1 MDKKQL
7 EIRNLGH
14 LEVRADENSRKI
26 EGCAI
31 VFDTP
36 SVDMGFREVIEST
49 AISQDLIDNSDIYL
63 NFNHDDDKILGRW
76 NKGHGSLNI
85 ELREDGVW
93 FSIDAPKTDLGDEV
107 LEYLRRGDV
116 EKCSFCFWID
126 YDDEDAETWTYNE
139 GVALRTIHKIA
150 GLHDVSIVWEPA
162 YDTTQV
168 SARSLEKLN
177 ELRAKQ
183 EEEKKEDEPKKCES
197 KSEDEPKKC
206 ESKSED
212 EPKKCES
219 KSEDEPKK
227 CESKKED
234 EPNDKP
240 NDEPKDE
247 PKDNDKDNDMD
258 DPDDGKDNPD
268 NEEDNPD
275 EKEVEP
281 KPEDE
286 PDKDKE
292 NTPDKKEQKSKIN
305 THNIMSEKKFN
316 LLSAIRSIA
325 ENKPLD
331 PEVQAVVDAGKS
343 EMRNAGLSVNGQLQ
357 IPSESRAAVTV
368 TAEGEDVVVTDF
380 ANILEPLRTKNVLAE
395 SGAHLLTGLVGD
407 LQIPAMGA
415 ENVNWEGE
423 TDQAQDGA
431 STFTNVKLTP
441 HRLSAYIDISKQFLV
456 QDSLGAEALIRRDLV
471 NAIQSKLE
479 ATIFSTD
486 AADGSKPAGIF
497 NGVSPTKVT
506 DFKGL
511 CTLESDVEDAN
522 FYAPSKYIVSPKA
535 KAAMRA
541 MAKST
546 KSTQLVLEG
555 DNIDGVPVLSTGH
568 IAKNTFAYGDW
579 SQLYVGQWGAIDL
592 TVDPYTKAA
601 AGQVRLV
608 INAFFDFKLVRPKA
622 VVYGT
627 TAGE

>member
-1 MDKKQL
+1 MNKEQL
-7 EIRNLGH
+7 EIRNLGN
-14 LEVRADENSRKI
+14 LQLRQEGDSRLI

-31 VFDTP
+31 VFN
-36 SVDMGFREVIEST
+36 SVSEDLGFREIIEST

-76 NKGHGSLNI
+76 NKGHGSLNV
-85 ELREDGVW
+85 ELRKNGVY
-93 FSIDAPKTDLGDEV
+93 FSIEAPKNDLGDTV
-107 LEYLRRGDV
+107 LEYLKRGDV
-116 EKCSFCFWID
+116 DKCSFCFWID
-126 YDDEDAETWTYNE
+126 HDDEEAETWTYE
-139 GVALRTIHKIA
+139 DGVAIRTIHKIA
-150 GLHDVSIVWEPA
+150 GLHDLSIVWTPA
-162 YDTTQV
+162 YSETTV

-183 EEEKKEDEPKKCES
+183 EEDKEKKEDEPKKCES

-212 EPKKCES
+212 EPK
-219 KSEDEPKK
+219 DEPT
-227 CESKKED
+227 D
-234 EPNDKP
+234 EPND
-240 NDEPKDE
+240 
-247 PKDNDKDNDMD
+247 DKDNDMD
-258 DPDDGKDNPD
+258 DPDDDKDNPD
-268 NEEDNPD
+268 NEENTPD
-275 EKEVEP
+275 DKEV
-281 KPEDE
+281 D

-292 NTPDKKEQKSKIN
+292 DKETKSKKENK
-305 THNIMSEKKFN
+305 HNIMEKKFN
-316 LLSAIRSIA
+316 LLSAIRSVA
-325 ENKPLD
+325 EGKPMD
-331 PEVQAVVDAGKS
+331 DATQAVIDAGKS
-343 EMRNAGLSVNGQLQ
+343 EMRSAGVSMTGQIQ
-357 IPSESRAAVTV
+357 IPVENRAAVTV
-368 TAEGEDVVVTDF
+368 TTEGEDVVVTDF
-380 ANILEPLRTKNVLAE
+380 ANILDPLRTKNVLAD
-395 SGAHLLTGLVGD
+395 SGANILTGLVGD

-423 TDQAQDGA
+423 TDDAQDGA
-431 STFTNVKLTP
+431 GTFTNVKLTP
-441 HRLSAYIDISKQFLV
+441 HRLSAYIDVSKQFLV

-471 NAIQSKLE
+471 NAIQAKLE
-479 ATIFSTD
+479 DTIFGTE
-486 AADGSKPAGIF
+486 AAEGGRPAGIF

-522 FYAPSKYIVSPKA
+522 FYGPAKYIVSPKA

-546 KSTQLVLEG
+546 KSTQLVMEG
-555 DNIDGVPVLSTGH
+555 DNIDGTPVLSTGH
-568 IAKNTFAYGDW
+568 IAKDTFAYGDW

>member
-1 MDKKQL
+1 MNKEQL
-7 EIRNLGH
+7 EIRNLGN
-14 LEVRADENSRKI
+14 LQLRQEGDSRLI

-31 VFDTP
+31 VFN
-36 SVDMGFREVIEST
+36 SVSEDLGFREIIEST
-49 AISQDLIDNSDIYL
+49 AISQELIDNSDIYL

-76 NKGHGSLNI
+76 NKGHGSLNV
-85 ELREDGVW
+85 ELRKDGVY
-93 FSIDAPKTDLGDEV
+93 FSIEAPKNDLGDTV
-107 LEYLRRGDV
+107 LEYLKRGDV
-116 EKCSFCFWID
+116 DKCSFCFWID
-126 YDDEDAETWTYNE
+126 CDDEEAETWTYE
-139 GVALRTIHKIA
+139 DGVALRTIHKIA
-150 GLHDVSIVWEPA
+150 GLHDLSIVWTPA
-162 YDTTQV
+162 YSETTV

-183 EEEKKEDEPKKCES
+183 EEDKEKKEDEPKN
-197 KSEDEPKKC
+197 EDEPQ
-206 ESKSED
+206 
-212 EPKKCES
+212 
-219 KSEDEPKK
+219 K

-234 EPNDKP
+234 EPNDEHQKCESKKE
-240 NDEPKDE
+240 DEPQNE
-247 PKDNDKDNDMD
+247 PESKSEDTPEPDKEN
-258 DPDDGKDNPD
+258 DPDGD
-268 NEEDNPD
+268 
-275 EKEVEP
+275 KEVEP

-292 NTPDKKEQKSKIN
+292 DNPKDKETKSKKENK
-305 THNIMSEKKFN
+305 HNIMEKNFSI
-316 LLSAIRSIA
+316 LRAIRSIA

-357 IPSESRAAVTV
+357 IPAETRAAVTV

-423 TDQAQDGA
+423 TDPATDGA

-471 NAIQSKLE
+471 AAIQSKLE
-479 ATIFSTD
+479 STIFSTD

-497 NGVSPTKVT
+497 NGVTPTKVT

-522 FYAPSKYIVSPKA
+522 FYGPAKYIVSPKA

-546 KSTQLVLEG
+546 KSTQLVMEG
-555 DNIDGVPVLSTGH
+555 DNIDGTPVLSTGH
-568 IAKNTFAYGDW
+568 MAKDTFAYGDW

-601 AGQVRLV
+601 DGQVRLV
-608 INAFFDFKLVRPKA
+608 VNCFFDFKLVRPKA

-627 TAGE
+627 TAAE

>member
-1 MDKKQL
+1 MDKKQQL
-7 EIRNLGH
+7 EIRNLGN
-14 LEVRADENSRKI
+14 LQLRQEGDSRLI

-31 VFDTP
+31 VFN
-36 SVDMGFREVIEST
+36 SVSEDLGFREIIEST

-76 NKGHGSLNI
+76 NKGHGSLNV
-85 ELREDGVW
+85 ELRKDGVY
-93 FSIDAPKTDLGDEV
+93 FSIEAPKNDLGDTV
-107 LEYLRRGDV
+107 LEYLKRGDV
-116 EKCSFCFWID
+116 DKCSFCFWID
-126 YDDEDAETWTYNE
+126 PDDEEAETWTYE
-139 GVALRTIHKIA
+139 DGVAIRTIHKIA
-150 GLHDVSIVWEPA
+150 GLHDLSIVWTPA
-162 YDTTQV
+162 YSETTV

-183 EEEKKEDEPKKCES
+183 EEDKEKKEDEPKKCES
-197 KSEDEPKKC
+197 KSEDEPT
-206 ESKSED
+206 D
-212 EPKKCES
+212 
-219 KSEDEPKK
+219 D
-227 CESKKED
+227 
-234 EPNDKP
+234 
-240 NDEPKDE
+240 PKDE
-247 PKDNDKDNDMD
+247 PKDDDKDNDMD
-258 DPDDGKDNPD
+258 NPDDDKDDTDNPE
-268 NEEDNPD
+268 NTPD
-275 EKEVEP
+275 DKEV
-281 KPEDE
+281 D

-292 NTPDKKEQKSKIN
+292 DKEDNPDKKEQKSKIN
-305 THNIMSEKKFN
+305 KHNIMSEKKFN

-357 IPSESRAAVTV
+357 IPAETRAAVTV
-368 TAEGEDVVVTDF
+368 TTEGEDVVVTDF
-380 ANILEPLRTKNVLAE
+380 ANILEPLRTKNVLVE
-395 SGAHLLTGLVGD
+395 SGAHILTGLVGD

-423 TDQAQDGA
+423 TDPAQDGA

-471 NAIQSKLE
+471 AAIQSKLE
-479 ATIFSTD
+479 STIFSTD

-497 NGVSPTKVT
+497 NGVTPTKVT

-546 KSTQLVLEG
+546 KSTQLVMEG
-555 DNIDGVPVLSTGH
+555 DNIDGTPVLSTGH
-568 IAKNTFAYGDW
+568 IAKDTFAYGDW

-601 AGQVRLV
+601 DGQVRLV
-608 INAFFDFKLVRPKA
+608 VNAFFDFKLVRPKA

-627 TAGE
+627 TAAA

>member
-1 MDKKQL
+1 MDKKQQL
-7 EIRNLGH
+7 EIRNLGN
-14 LEVRADENSRKI
+14 LQLRQEGDSRLI

-31 VFDTP
+31 VFN
-36 SVDMGFREVIEST
+36 SVSEDLGFREIIEST

-76 NKGHGSLNI
+76 NKGHGSLNV
-85 ELREDGVW
+85 ELRKNGVY
-93 FSIDAPKTDLGDEV
+93 FSIEAPKNDLGDTV
-107 LEYLRRGDV
+107 LEYLKRGDV
-116 EKCSFCFWID
+116 DKCSFCFWID
-126 YDDEDAETWTYNE
+126 HDDEEAETWTYE
-139 GVALRTIHKIA
+139 DGVAIRTIHKIA
-150 GLHDVSIVWEPA
+150 GLHDLSIVWTPA
-162 YDTTQV
+162 YSETTV

-183 EEEKKEDEPKKCES
+183 EEDKEKKEDESKKCES

-212 EPKKCES
+212 EPT
-219 KSEDEPKK
+219 D
-227 CESKKED
+227 D
-234 EPNDKP
+234 
-240 NDEPKDE
+240 PKDE
-247 PKDNDKDNDMD
+247 PKDDDKDNDMD
-258 DPDDGKDNPD
+258 NPDDDKDDTDNPE
-268 NEEDNPD
+268 NTPD
-275 EKEVEP
+275 DKEV
-281 KPEDE
+281 D

-292 NTPDKKEQKSKIN
+292 DKEDNPDKKEQKSKIN
-305 THNIMSEKKFN
+305 KHNIMSEKKFN

-357 IPSESRAAVTV
+357 IPAETRAAVTV
-368 TAEGEDVVVTDF
+368 TTEGEDVVVTDF
-380 ANILEPLRTKNVLAE
+380 ANILEPLRTKNVLVD
-395 SGAHLLTGLVGD
+395 SGAHILTGLVGD

-423 TDQAQDGA
+423 TDPAQDGA

-471 NAIQSKLE
+471 AAIQSKLE
-479 ATIFSTD
+479 STIFSTD
-486 AADGSKPAGIF
+486 ATDGSKPAGIF
-497 NGVSPTKVT
+497 NGVTPTKVT

-546 KSTQLVLEG
+546 KSTQLVMEG
-555 DNIDGVPVLSTGH
+555 DNIDGTPVLSTGH
-568 IAKNTFAYGDW
+568 IAKDTFAYGDW

-601 AGQVRLV
+601 DGQVRLV
-608 INAFFDFKLVRPKA
+608 VNCFFDFKLVRPKA

-627 TAGE
+627 TAAV

>member
-1 MDKKQL
+1 MNKQL
-7 EIRNLGH
+7 EIRSLGNLELRQEG
-14 LEVRADENSRKI
+14 DSRRI
-26 EGCAI
+26 EGQAI
-31 VFDTP
+31 VFDSP
-36 SVDMGFREVIEST
+36 SVDMGFTEIIKRG
-49 AISQDLIDNSDIYL
+49 AITQELIDSSDIFL
-63 NFNHDDDKILGRW
+63 NFNHDDSRILGRS
-76 NKGHGSLNI
+76 NCGKGSLNV
-85 ELREDGVW
+85 ELREDCVY
-93 FSIDAPKTDLGDEV
+93 FSIEAPETSLGDEV
-107 LEYLRRGDV
+107 LAYLKRGDV
-116 EKCSFCFWID
+116 NKCSFCFWMSGN
-126 YDDEDAETWTYNE
+126 DEDETWSKSEDGTIT
-139 GVALRTIHKIA
+139 RTINHIA
-150 GLHDVSIVWEPA
+150 GLHDLSIVWNPA
-162 YDTTQV
+162 YEQTTV

-177 ELRAKQ
+177 ELR
-183 EEEKKEDEPKKCES
+183 EKKEDEPKKEDETKKDEPQNEPES
-197 KSEDEPKKC
+197 KSEDEPK
-206 ESKSED
+206 
-212 EPKKCES
+212 
-219 KSEDEPKK
+219 
-227 CESKKED
+227 
-234 EPNDKP
+234 
-240 NDEPKDE
+240 
-247 PKDNDKDNDMD
+247 DNDMD
-258 DPDDGKDNPD
+258 NPDDDKDNPD
-268 NEEDNPD
+268 NEENTPD
-275 EKEVEP
+275 DKEV
-281 KPEDE
+281 D
-286 PDKDKE
+286 PDKEDNKE
-292 NTPDKKEQKSKIN
+292 DNPDKKEQKSKIN

-357 IPSESRAAVTV
+357 IPAETRAAVTV
-368 TAEGEDVVVTDF
+368 TTEGEDVVVTDF

-423 TDQAQDGA
+423 TDPAQDGA

-471 NAIQSKLE
+471 AAIQSKLE
-479 ATIFSTD
+479 STIFSTD

-522 FYAPSKYIVSPKA
+522 FYAPAKYIVSPKA

-568 IAKNTFAYGDW
+568 IAKDTFAYGDW

-601 AGQVRLV
+601 DGQVRLV
-608 INAFFDFKLVRPKA
+608 VNCFFDFKLVRPKA

>member
-36 SVDMGFREVIEST
+36 SVDMGFTEVIERS
-49 AISQDLIDNSDIYL
+49 AITQELIDNSDIYL
-63 NFNHDDDKILGRW
+63 NFNHDDNKILGRW

-126 YDDEDAETWTYNE
+126 FDDEDAETWTYNE

-150 GLHDVSIVWEPA
+150 GLHDLSIVWEPA
-162 YDTTQV
+162 YDATQV

-177 ELRAKQ
+177 ELREKQ
-183 EEEKKEDEPKKCES
+183 EEYKEKKEDEPKKCESKKEDEPKKCES
-197 KSEDEPKKC
+197 KSEDEPKD
-206 ESKSED
+206 EPTD
-212 EPKKCES
+212 EPK
-219 KSEDEPKK
+219 DEPT
-227 CESKKED
+227 
-234 EPNDKP
+234 
-240 NDEPKDE
+240 DEPKDE
-247 PKDNDKDNDMD
+247 PKDDDKDNDMD
-258 DPDDGKDNPD
+258 NQDDDKDDKD
-268 NEEDNPD
+268 NEENTPD
-275 EKEVEP
+275 DKEV
-281 KPEDE
+281 D
-286 PDKDKE
+286 PDKDKDE
-292 NTPDKKEQKSKIN
+292 DPKDKETKSKKENK
-305 THNIMSEKKFN
+305 HNIMEKKFN
-316 LLSAIRSIA
+316 LLSAIRSVA
-325 ENKPLD
+325 EGKPMD
-331 PEVQAVVDAGKS
+331 DATQAVIDAGKS
-343 EMRNAGLSVNGQLQ
+343 EMRSAGVSMTGQIQ
-357 IPSESRAAVTV
+357 IPVENRAAVTV

-380 ANILEPLRTKNVLAE
+380 ANILDPLRTKNVLAD
-395 SGAHLLTGLVGD
+395 SGANILTGLVGD

-423 TDQAQDGA
+423 TDEAQDGA
-431 STFTNVKLTP
+431 GTFTNVKLTP
-441 HRLSAYIDISKQFLV
+441 HRLSAYIDVSKQFLV

-471 NAIQSKLE
+471 NAIQAKLE
-479 ATIFSTD
+479 DTIFGTED
-486 AADGSKPAGIF
+486 AEGGRPAGIF
-497 NGVSPTKVT
+497 NGVTPTKVT

-511 CTLESDVEDAN
+511 VTLESDVEDAN
-522 FYAPSKYIVSPKA
+522 FYGPAKYIVSPKA

-546 KSTQLVLEG
+546 KSTQLVMEG
-555 DNIDGVPVLSTGH
+555 DNIDGTPVLSTGH

-622 VVYGT
+622 VVLGT
-627 TAGE
+627 TAAE

>member
-1 MDKKQL
+1 MNKEQL
-7 EIRNLGH
+7 EKRSFELR
-14 LEVRADENSRKI
+14 VQNSDSRLITGK
-26 EGCAI
+26 AI
-31 VFDTP
+31 CFD
-36 SVDMGFREVIEST
+36 SMSEDLGFREIISKG
-49 AISQDLIDNSDIYL
+49 AITQELIDSSDIYFT
-63 NFNHDDDKILGRW
+63 FNHSMDKVLARW
-76 NKGHGSLNI
+76 NKGEGSLKI
-85 ELREDGVW
+85 ELKDDGVY
-93 FSIDAPKTDLGDEV
+93 FSTEAPNTDLGNEV
-107 LEYLRRGDV
+107 LEYIRRGDAN
-116 EKCSFCFWID
+116 KCSFAF
-126 YDDEDAETWTYNE
+126 YMSGNDEDETWTKTE
-139 GVALRTIHKIA
+139 DGEVLRTINHIA
-150 GLHDVSIVWEPA
+150 GLCDVSVVFNPA
-162 YDTTQV
+162 YDETTV

-183 EEEKKEDEPKKCES
+183 EEDKKCESKSEDEPKKDEPQNEPES

-212 EPKKCES
+212 EP
-219 KSEDEPKK
+219 
-227 CESKKED
+227 
-234 EPNDKP
+234 ND
-240 NDEPKDE
+240 
-247 PKDNDKDNDMD
+247 DKDNDMEN
-258 DPDDGKDNPD
+258 DPDDDKDDTDNPE
-268 NEEDNPD
+268 NTPD
-275 EKEVEP
+275 DKEVEP

-423 TDQAQDGA
+423 TDSCQDGA

-471 NAIQSKLE
+471 AAIQSKLE
-479 ATIFSTD
+479 STIFSTD

-497 NGVSPTKVT
+497 NGVTPTKVT

-546 KSTQLVLEG
+546 KSTQLVMEG
-555 DNIDGVPVLSTGH
+555 DNIDGTPVLSTGH
-568 IAKNTFAYGDW
+568 MAKDTFAYGDW

-601 AGQVRLV
+601 DGQVRLV

>member
-1 MDKKQL
+1 MDKKQQL
-7 EIRNLGH
+7 EIRNLGN
-14 LEVRADENSRKI
+14 LQLRQEGDSRLI

-31 VFDTP
+31 VFN
-36 SVDMGFREVIEST
+36 SVSEDLGFREIIEST

-76 NKGHGSLNI
+76 NKGHGSLNV
-85 ELREDGVW
+85 ELRKNGVY
-93 FSIDAPKTDLGDEV
+93 FSIEAPKNDLGDTV
-107 LEYLRRGDV
+107 LEYLKRGDV
-116 EKCSFCFWID
+116 DKCSFCFWID
-126 YDDEDAETWTYNE
+126 HDDEEAETWTYE
-139 GVALRTIHKIA
+139 DGVAIRTIHKIA
-150 GLHDVSIVWEPA
+150 GLHDLSIVWTPA
-162 YDTTQV
+162 YSETTV

-183 EEEKKEDEPKKCES
+183 EEDKEKKEDEPKKCES

-212 EPKKCES
+212 EPT
-219 KSEDEPKK
+219 D
-227 CESKKED
+227 D
-234 EPNDKP
+234 
-240 NDEPKDE
+240 PKDE
-247 PKDNDKDNDMD
+247 PKDDDKDNDMD
-258 DPDDGKDNPD
+258 NPDDDKDDTDNPE
-268 NEEDNPD
+268 NTPD
-275 EKEVEP
+275 DKEV
-281 KPEDE
+281 D

-292 NTPDKKEQKSKIN
+292 DKEDNPDKKEQKSKIN
-305 THNIMSEKKFN
+305 KHNIMSEKKFN

-357 IPSESRAAVTV
+357 IPAETRAAVTV
-368 TAEGEDVVVTDF
+368 TTEGEDVVVTDF
-380 ANILEPLRTKNVLAE
+380 ANILEPLRTKNVLVD
-395 SGAHLLTGLVGD
+395 SGAHILTGLVGD

-423 TDQAQDGA
+423 TDPAQDGA

-471 NAIQSKLE
+471 AAIQSKLE
-479 ATIFSTD
+479 STIFSTD
-486 AADGSKPAGIF
+486 ATDGSKPAGIF
-497 NGVSPTKVT
+497 NGVTPTKVT

-522 FYAPSKYIVSPKA
+522 FYDPAKYIVSPKA

-546 KSTQLVLEG
+546 KSTQLVMEG
-555 DNIDGVPVLSTGH
+555 DNIDGTPVLSTGH
-568 IAKNTFAYGDW
+568 IAKDTFAYGDW

-601 AGQVRLV
+601 DGQVRLV
-608 INAFFDFKLVRPKA
+608 VNCFFDFKLVRPKA

-627 TAGE
+627 TAAV

>member
-36 SVDMGFREVIEST
+36 SIDIGFREVIEST
-49 AISQDLIDNSDIYL
+49 AITQDLIDNSDIYL
-63 NFNHDDDKILGRW
+63 NFNHDDNKILGRW

-85 ELREDGVW
+85 ELRKDGVW

-126 YDDEDAETWTYNE
+126 YDDEDAETWAYNE

-150 GLHDVSIVWEPA
+150 GLHDLSIVWDPA
-162 YDTTQV
+162 YSETTV

-183 EEEKKEDEPKKCES
+183 EEDKEKKEDEHKKEDEPKKDEPQNEPES
-197 KSEDEPKKC
+197 KSEDEPN
-206 ESKSED
+206 
-212 EPKKCES
+212 
-219 KSEDEPKK
+219 DEPKK

-234 EPNDKP
+234 DPQNEPESKSEDT
-240 NDEPKDE
+240 
-247 PKDNDKDNDMD
+247 
-258 DPDDGKDNPD
+258 PDD
-268 NEEDNPD
+268 
-275 EKEVEP
+275 KEV
-281 KPEDE
+281 D
-286 PDKDKE
+286 PDKDKDE
-292 NTPDKKEQKSKIN
+292 DPKDKETKSKKENK
-305 THNIMSEKKFN
+305 HNIMEKKFN

-343 EMRNAGLSVNGQLQ
+343 EMRSAGLSVNGQLQ
-357 IPSESRAAVTV
+357 IPAETRAAVTV
-368 TAEGEDVVVTDF
+368 TTEGEDVVVTDF
-380 ANILEPLRTKNVLAE
+380 ANILEPLRTKNVLVD
-395 SGAHLLTGLVGD
+395 SGAHILTGLVGD

-423 TDQAQDGA
+423 TDACQDGA

-555 DNIDGVPVLSTGH
+555 DNIDGTPVLSTGH
-568 IAKNTFAYGDW
+568 MAKDTFAYGDW

-601 AGQVRLV
+601 DGQVRLV
-608 INAFFDFKLVRPKA
+608 VNCFFDFKLVRPKA

-627 TAGE
+627 TAAE

>member
-1 MDKKQL
+1 MNKQL
-7 EIRNLGH
+7 EIRNLGN
-14 LEVRADENSRKI
+14 LQLRQEGDSRLI

-31 VFDTP
+31 VFN
-36 SVDMGFREVIEST
+36 SVSEDLGFREIIEST

-63 NFNHDDDKILGRW
+63 NFNHDDDKILGRS
-76 NKGHGSLNI
+76 NCGKGSLNV
-85 ELREDGVW
+85 ELREDGVY
-93 FSIDAPKTDLGDEV
+93 FSIEAPKNDLGDTV

-126 YDDEDAETWTYNE
+126 PDDEEAETWTYE
-139 GVALRTIHKIA
+139 DGVALRTIHKIA
-150 GLHDVSIVWEPA
+150 GLHDLSIVWTPA
-162 YDTTQV
+162 YSETTV

-183 EEEKKEDEPKKCES
+183 EEDKEKKEDEPKKCES
-197 KSEDEPKKC
+197 NSEDERKKC

-212 EPKKCES
+212 EPK
-219 KSEDEPKK
+219 DEPT
-227 CESKKED
+227 
-234 EPNDKP
+234 
-240 NDEPKDE
+240 DEPKDE
-247 PKDNDKDNDMD
+247 PKDDDPDNDMD
-258 DPDDGKDNPD
+258 DTDDDKDNQD
-268 NEEDNPD
+268 NEEDTPD
-275 EKEVEP
+275 DKEVEP

-286 PDKDKE
+286 PYKDKE

-380 ANILEPLRTKNVLAE
+380 ANILEPLRTKNVLVE
-395 SGAHLLTGLVGD
+395 SGAHILTGLVGD

-423 TDQAQDGA
+423 TDPATDGA

-471 NAIQSKLE
+471 AAIQSKLE
-479 ATIFSTD
+479 STIFSTD

-497 NGVSPTKVT
+497 NGKVPTKVT

-522 FYAPSKYIVSPKA
+522 FYGPAKYIVSPKA

-568 IAKNTFAYGDW
+568 IAKDAFAYGDW

-601 AGQVRLV
+601 DGQVRLV
-608 INAFFDFKLVRPKA
+608 VNCFFDFKLVRPKA

>member
-1 MDKKQL
+1 MDKKQQL
-7 EIRNLGH
+7 EIRNLGN
-14 LEVRADENSRKI
+14 LQLRQEGDSRLI

-31 VFDTP
+31 VFN
-36 SVDMGFREVIEST
+36 SVSEDLGFREIIEST

-76 NKGHGSLNI
+76 NKGHGSLNV
-85 ELREDGVW
+85 ELRKDGVY
-93 FSIDAPKTDLGDEV
+93 FSIEAPKNDLGDTV
-107 LEYLRRGDV
+107 LEYLKRGDV
-116 EKCSFCFWID
+116 DKCSFCFWID
-126 YDDEDAETWTYNE
+126 HDDEEAETWTYE
-139 GVALRTIHKIA
+139 DGVAIRTIHKIA
-150 GLHDVSIVWEPA
+150 GLHDLSIVWTPA
-162 YDTTQV
+162 YSETTV

-183 EEEKKEDEPKKCES
+183 EEDKEKKEDEPKKCES
-197 KSEDEPKKC
+197 KSEDEPT
-206 ESKSED
+206 D
-212 EPKKCES
+212 
-219 KSEDEPKK
+219 D
-227 CESKKED
+227 
-234 EPNDKP
+234 
-240 NDEPKDE
+240 PKDE
-247 PKDNDKDNDMD
+247 PKDDDKDNDMD
-258 DPDDGKDNPD
+258 NPDDDKDDTDNPE
-268 NEEDNPD
+268 NTPD
-275 EKEVEP
+275 DKEV
-281 KPEDE
+281 D

-292 NTPDKKEQKSKIN
+292 DKEDNPDKKEQKSKIN
-305 THNIMSEKKFN
+305 KHNIMSEKKFN

-357 IPSESRAAVTV
+357 IPAETRAAVTV

-380 ANILEPLRTKNVLAE
+380 ANILEPLRTKNVLVD
-395 SGAHLLTGLVGD
+395 SGAHILTGLVGD

-423 TDQAQDGA
+423 TDPAQDGA

-471 NAIQSKLE
+471 AAIQSKLE
-479 ATIFSTD
+479 STIFSTD
-486 AADGSKPAGIF
+486 ATDGSKPAGIF
-497 NGVSPTKVT
+497 NGVTPTKVT

-522 FYAPSKYIVSPKA
+522 FYGPAKYIVSPKA

-546 KSTQLVLEG
+546 KSTQLVMEG
-555 DNIDGVPVLSTGH
+555 DNIDGTPVLSTGH
-568 IAKNTFAYGDW
+568 IAKDTFAYGDW

-601 AGQVRLV
+601 DGQVRLV
-608 INAFFDFKLVRPKA
+608 VNCFFDFKLVRPKA

-627 TAGE
+627 TAAQ

>member
-1 MDKKQL
+1 MDKKQQL
-7 EIRNLGH
+7 EIRNLGN
-14 LEVRADENSRKI
+14 LQLRQEGDSRLI

-31 VFDTP
+31 VFN
-36 SVDMGFREVIEST
+36 SVSEDLGFREIIEST

-76 NKGHGSLNI
+76 NKGHGSLNV
-85 ELREDGVW
+85 ELRKDGVY
-93 FSIDAPKTDLGDEV
+93 FSIEAPKNDLGDTV
-107 LEYLRRGDV
+107 LEYLKRGDV
-116 EKCSFCFWID
+116 DKCSFCFWID
-126 YDDEDAETWTYNE
+126 HDDEEAETWTYE
-139 GVALRTIHKIA
+139 DGVAIRTIHKIA
-150 GLHDVSIVWEPA
+150 GLHDLSIVWTPA
-162 YDTTQV
+162 YSETTV

-183 EEEKKEDEPKKCES
+183 EEDKEKKEDEPKKCES
-197 KSEDEPKKC
+197 KSEDEPT
-206 ESKSED
+206 D
-212 EPKKCES
+212 
-219 KSEDEPKK
+219 D
-227 CESKKED
+227 
-234 EPNDKP
+234 
-240 NDEPKDE
+240 PKDE
-247 PKDNDKDNDMD
+247 PKDDDKDNDMD
-258 DPDDGKDNPD
+258 NPDDDKDDTDNPE
-268 NEEDNPD
+268 NTPD
-275 EKEVEP
+275 DKEV
-281 KPEDE
+281 D

-292 NTPDKKEQKSKIN
+292 DKEDNPDKKEQKSKIN

-357 IPSESRAAVTV
+357 IPAETRAAVTV
-368 TAEGEDVVVTDF
+368 TTEGEDVVVTDF
-380 ANILEPLRTKNVLAE
+380 ANILEPLRTKNVLVD
-395 SGAHLLTGLVGD
+395 SGAHILTGLVGD

-423 TDQAQDGA
+423 TDPAQDGA

-471 NAIQSKLE
+471 AAIQSKLE
-479 ATIFSTD
+479 STIFSTD
-486 AADGSKPAGIF
+486 ATDGSKPAGIF
-497 NGVSPTKVT
+497 NGVTPTKVT

-522 FYAPSKYIVSPKA
+522 FYGPAKYIVSPKA

-546 KSTQLVLEG
+546 KSTQLVMEG
-555 DNIDGVPVLSTGH
+555 DNIDGTPVLSTGH
-568 IAKNTFAYGDW
+568 IAKDTFAYGDW

-601 AGQVRLV
+601 DGQVRLV
-608 INAFFDFKLVRPKA
+608 VNCFFDFKLVRPKA

-627 TAGE
+627 TAAV

>member
-1 MDKKQL
+1 MDKKQQL
-7 EIRNLGH
+7 EIRNLGN
-14 LEVRADENSRKI
+14 LQLRQEGDSRLI

-31 VFDTP
+31 VFN
-36 SVDMGFREVIEST
+36 SVSEDLGFREIIEST

-76 NKGHGSLNI
+76 NKGHGSLNV
-85 ELREDGVW
+85 ELRKDGVY
-93 FSIDAPKTDLGDEV
+93 FSIEAPKNDLGDTV
-107 LEYLRRGDV
+107 LEYLKRGDV
-116 EKCSFCFWID
+116 DKCSFCFWID
-126 YDDEDAETWTYNE
+126 HDDEEAETWTYE
-139 GVALRTIHKIA
+139 DGVAIRTIHKIA
-150 GLHDVSIVWEPA
+150 GLHDLSIVWTPA
-162 YDTTQV
+162 YSETTV

-183 EEEKKEDEPKKCES
+183 EEDKEKKEDEPKKCES
-197 KSEDEPKKC
+197 KSEDEPT
-206 ESKSED
+206 D
-212 EPKKCES
+212 
-219 KSEDEPKK
+219 D
-227 CESKKED
+227 
-234 EPNDKP
+234 
-240 NDEPKDE
+240 PKDE
-247 PKDNDKDNDMD
+247 PKDDDKDNDMD
-258 DPDDGKDNPD
+258 NPDDDKDDTDNPE
-268 NEEDNPD
+268 NTPD
-275 EKEVEP
+275 DKEV
-281 KPEDE
+281 D

-292 NTPDKKEQKSKIN
+292 DKEDNPDKKEQKSKIN

-357 IPSESRAAVTV
+357 IPAETRAAVTV
-368 TAEGEDVVVTDF
+368 TTEGEDVVVTDF
-380 ANILEPLRTKNVLAE
+380 ANILEPLRTKNVLVD
-395 SGAHLLTGLVGD
+395 SGAHILTGLVGD

-423 TDQAQDGA
+423 TDPAQDGA

-471 NAIQSKLE
+471 AAIQSKLE
-479 ATIFSTD
+479 STIFSTD
-486 AADGSKPAGIF
+486 ATDGSKPAGIF
-497 NGVSPTKVT
+497 NGVTPTKVT

-522 FYAPSKYIVSPKA
+522 FYGPAKYIVSPKA

-546 KSTQLVLEG
+546 KSTQLVMEG
-555 DNIDGVPVLSTGH
+555 DNIDGTTVLSTGH
-568 IAKNTFAYGDW
+568 IAKDTFAYGDW

-601 AGQVRLV
+601 DGQVRLV
-608 INAFFDFKLVRPKA
+608 VNCFFDFKLVRPKA

-627 TAGE
+627 TAAV

>member
-31 VFDTP
+31 VFNQP

-116 EKCSFCFWID
+116 DKCSFCFWMD
-126 YDDEDAETWTYNE
+126 LDDEEAETWTYE
-139 GVALRTIHKIA
+139 DGVALRTIHKIA
-150 GLHDVSIVWEPA
+150 GLHDFSIVWEPA

-183 EEEKKEDEPKKCES
+183 CEDKEKKEDEPKKEDDPKKDEPQNEPES

-212 EPKKCES
+212 EPK
-219 KSEDEPKK
+219 DDDP
-227 CESKKED
+227 
-234 EPNDKP
+234 
-240 NDEPKDE
+240 
-247 PKDNDKDNDMD
+247 DNDMD
-258 DPDDGKDNPD
+258 DTDDDKDNQD
-268 NEEDNPD
+268 NEEDTPD
-275 EKEVEP
+275 DKEVEP

-357 IPSESRAAVTV
+357 IPSETRAAVTV
-368 TAEGEDVVVTDF
+368 TSEGEDVVVTDF
-380 ANILEPLRTKNVLAE
+380 ANILEPLRTKNVLVE
-395 SGAHLLTGLVGD
+395 SGAHILTGLVGD

-423 TDQAQDGA
+423 TDPATDGA

-479 ATIFSTD
+479 ATIFSKD

-497 NGVSPTKVT
+497 NGKVATKVT

-522 FYAPSKYIVSPKA
+522 FYGPAKYIVSPKA

-568 IAKNTFAYGDW
+568 MAKDTFAYGDW

-601 AGQVRLV
+601 DGQVRLV
-608 INAFFDFKLVRPKA
+608 VNCFFDFKLVRPKA

>member
-1 MDKKQL
+1 MDKQL
-7 EIRNLGH
+7 EVRNLGN
-14 LEVRADENSRKI
+14 LQLRQEGDSRLI

-31 VFDTP
+31 VFN
-36 SVDMGFREVIEST
+36 SVSEDLGFREIIEST
-49 AISQDLIDNSDIYL
+49 AISQELIDNSDIYL

-76 NKGHGSLNI
+76 NKGHGSLNV
-85 ELREDGVW
+85 ELREDGVY
-93 FSIDAPKTDLGDEV
+93 FSIEAPKNDLGDTV
-107 LEYLRRGDV
+107 LEYLKRGDV
-116 EKCSFCFWID
+116 DKCSFCFWID
-126 YDDEDAETWTYNE
+126 CDDEEAETWTYE
-139 GVALRTIHKIA
+139 DGVAIRTIHKIA
-150 GLHDVSIVWEPA
+150 GLHDLSIVWTPA
-162 YDTTQV
+162 YSETTV

-183 EEEKKEDEPKKCES
+183 EEDKEKKEDEPKKCES
-197 KSEDEPKKC
+197 NSEDERKKC

-212 EPKKCES
+212 EPK
-219 KSEDEPKK
+219 DEPT
-227 CESKKED
+227 
-234 EPNDKP
+234 
-240 NDEPKDE
+240 DEPKDE
-247 PKDNDKDNDMD
+247 PKDDDPDNDMD
-258 DPDDGKDNPD
+258 DPDDGKDD
-268 NEEDNPD
+268 TDNPENTPD
-275 EKEVEP
+275 DKEVEP

-292 NTPDKKEQKSKIN
+292 DKENNPDKKEQKSKIN

-423 TDQAQDGA
+423 TDPAQDGA

-497 NGVSPTKVT
+497 NGVTPTKVT

-522 FYAPSKYIVSPKA
+522 FYGPAKYIVSPKA

-568 IAKNTFAYGDW
+568 IAKNAFAYGDW

-601 AGQVRLV
+601 DGQVRLV
-608 INAFFDFKLVRPKA
+608 VNCFFDFKLVRPKA

>member
-1 MDKKQL
+1 MHKEQL
-7 EIRNLGH
+7 EVRNLGN
-14 LEVRADENSRKI
+14 LELRQEGDSRRI
-26 EGCAI
+26 EGRAI
-31 VFDTP
+31 VFDSP
-36 SVDMGFREVIEST
+36 SVDMGFTEIIKRG
-49 AISQDLIDNSDIYL
+49 AITQELLDSSDIFL
-63 NFNHDDDKILGRW
+63 NFNHDDSRILGRS
-76 NKGHGSLNI
+76 NCGKGSLNV
-85 ELREDGVW
+85 ELREDCVY
-93 FSIDAPKTDLGDEV
+93 FSIEAPETSLGDEV
-107 LEYLRRGDV
+107 LAYLKRGDV
-116 EKCSFCFWID
+116 NKCSFCFWMSGN
-126 YDDEDAETWTYNE
+126 DEDETWSKSEDGTIT
-139 GVALRTIHKIA
+139 RTINHIA
-150 GLHDVSIVWEPA
+150 GLHDLSIVWNPA
-162 YDTTQV
+162 YEQTTV

-177 ELRAKQ
+177 ELR
-183 EEEKKEDEPKKCES
+183 EKKEDEPNK
-197 KSEDEPKKC
+197 EDEPQ
-206 ESKSED
+206 
-212 EPKKCES
+212 
-219 KSEDEPKK
+219 K

-234 EPNDKP
+234 EPQKCESKKE
-240 NDEPKDE
+240 DEPQNE
-247 PKDNDKDNDMD
+247 PESKSEDTPEPDKEDN
-258 DPDDGKDNPD
+258 PDDDKDNPD
-268 NEEDNPD
+268 NEEDTPD
-275 EKEVEP
+275 DKEV
-281 KPEDE
+281 D
-286 PDKDKE
+286 PDKDKDEE

-380 ANILEPLRTKNVLAE
+380 ANILEPLRTKNVLVE
-395 SGAHLLTGLVGD
+395 SGAHILTGLVGD

-423 TDQAQDGA
+423 TDPAQDGA

-471 NAIQSKLE
+471 AAIQSKLE
-479 ATIFSTD
+479 ATIFSKD

-497 NGVSPTKVT
+497 NGKVATKVT

-522 FYAPSKYIVSPKA
+522 FYGPAKYIVSPKA

-546 KSTQLVLEG
+546 KSTQLVMEG
-555 DNIDGVPVLSTGH
+555 DNIDGTPVLSTGH

-601 AGQVRLV
+601 DGQVRLV
-608 INAFFDFKLVRPKA
+608 VNCFFDFKLVRDKA
-622 VVYGT
+622 IAYGT

>member
-49 AISQDLIDNSDIYL
+49 AITQDLIDNSDIYL

-150 GLHDVSIVWEPA
+150 GLHDLSIVWEPA

-183 EEEKKEDEPKKCES
+183 EEDKEKK
-197 KSEDEPKKC
+197 EDEPKKC

-234 EPNDKP
+234 EPNDDP

-247 PKDNDKDNDMD
+247 PKDDDKDNDMD
-258 DPDDGKDNPD
+258 NPDDDKDNPD
-268 NEEDNPD
+268 NEENTPD
-275 EKEVEP
+275 DKEV
-281 KPEDE
+281 D

-292 NTPDKKEQKSKIN
+292 DKENNPDKKEQKSKIN

-316 LLSAIRSIA
+316 LLSAIRSVA
-325 ENKPLD
+325 EGKPMD
-331 PEVQAVVDAGKS
+331 DATQAVIDAGKN
-343 EMRNAGLSVNGQLQ
+343 EMRSAGVSMTGQIQ
-357 IPSESRAAVTV
+357 IPVENRAAVTV

-380 ANILEPLRTKNVLAE
+380 ANILDPLRTKNVLAD
-395 SGAHLLTGLVGD
+395 SGANILTGLVGD

-423 TDQAQDGA
+423 TDDAQDGA
-431 STFTNVKLTP
+431 GTFTNVKLTP
-441 HRLSAYIDISKQFLV
+441 HRISAYIDVSKQFLV

-471 NAIQSKLE
+471 NAIQAKLE
-479 ATIFSTD
+479 DTIFGTE
-486 AADGSKPAGIF
+486 AEDGSRPAGIF
-497 NGVSPTKVT
+497 YNVTPTKVT

-522 FYAPSKYIVSPKA
+522 FYGPAKYIVSPKA

-546 KSTQLVLEG
+546 KSTQLVMEG
-555 DNIDGVPVLSTGH
+555 DNIDGTPVLSTGH

-622 VVYGT
+622 VVLGT

>member
-1 MDKKQL
+1 MNKEQL
-7 EIRNLGH
+7 EIRNLGN
-14 LEVRADENSRKI
+14 LQLRQEGDSRLI

-31 VFDTP
+31 VFN
-36 SVDMGFREVIEST
+36 SVSEDLGFREIIEST

-76 NKGHGSLNI
+76 NKGHGSLNV
-85 ELREDGVW
+85 ELRKNGVY
-93 FSIDAPKTDLGDEV
+93 FSIEAPKNDLGDTV
-107 LEYLRRGDV
+107 LEYLKRGDV
-116 EKCSFCFWID
+116 DKCSFCFWID
-126 YDDEDAETWTYNE
+126 HDDEEAETWTYE
-139 GVALRTIHKIA
+139 DGVAIRTIHKIA
-150 GLHDVSIVWEPA
+150 GLHDLSIVWTPA
-162 YDTTQV
+162 YSETTV

-183 EEEKKEDEPKKCES
+183 EEDKEKKEDEPKKCES

-212 EPKKCES
+212 EPT
-219 KSEDEPKK
+219 D
-227 CESKKED
+227 D
-234 EPNDKP
+234 
-240 NDEPKDE
+240 PKDE
-247 PKDNDKDNDMD
+247 PKDDDKDNDMD
-258 DPDDGKDNPD
+258 NPDDDKDDTDNPE
-268 NEEDNPD
+268 NTPD
-275 EKEVEP
+275 DKEV
-281 KPEDE
+281 D

-292 NTPDKKEQKSKIN
+292 DKEDNPDKKEQKSKIN

-357 IPSESRAAVTV
+357 IPAETRAAVTV
-368 TAEGEDVVVTDF
+368 TTEGEDVVVTDF
-380 ANILEPLRTKNVLAE
+380 ANILEPLRTKNVLVD
-395 SGAHLLTGLVGD
+395 SGAHILTGLVGD

-423 TDQAQDGA
+423 TDPAQDGA

-471 NAIQSKLE
+471 AAIQSKLE
-479 ATIFSTD
+479 STIFSTD

-522 FYAPSKYIVSPKA
+522 FYGPAKYIVSPKA

-546 KSTQLVLEG
+546 KSTQLVMEG
-555 DNIDGVPVLSTGH
+555 DNIDGTPVLSTGH
-568 IAKNTFAYGDW
+568 IAKDTFAYGDW

-601 AGQVRLV
+601 DGQVRLV
-608 INAFFDFKLVRPKA
+608 VNCFFDFKLVRPKA

-627 TAGE
+627 TAAV

>member
-1 MDKKQL
+1 MHKEQ
-7 EIRNLGH
+7 
-14 LEVRADENSRKI
+14 LEVRSLGNLQLRQEGDSRLI

-31 VFDTP
+31 VFN
-36 SVDMGFREVIEST
+36 SVSEDLGFREIIEST
-49 AISQDLIDNSDIYL
+49 AINQELIDNSDIYL
-63 NFNHDDDKILGRW
+63 NFNHDDDKILGRS
-76 NKGHGSLNI
+76 NCGKGSLNV
-85 ELREDGVW
+85 ELRKDGVY
-93 FSIDAPKTDLGDEV
+93 FSIEAPKNDLGDTV
-107 LEYLRRGDV
+107 LEYLKRGDV
-116 EKCSFCFWID
+116 EKCSFCFWMD
-126 YDDEDAETWTYNE
+126 PDDEEAETWEYKD
-139 GVALRTIHKIA
+139 GVAIRTIHKIA
-150 GLHDVSIVWEPA
+150 GLHDLSIVWNPA
-162 YDTTQV
+162 YSETTV

-183 EEEKKEDEPKKCES
+183 EEDKEKKEDEPKKCES
-197 KSEDEPKKC
+197 NSEDEPKKC
-206 ESKSED
+206 ESNSED
-212 EPKKCES
+212 EPKKDEETP
-219 KSEDEPKK
+219 KS
-227 CESKKED
+227 D
-234 EPNDKP
+234 EPNDEP
-240 NDEPKDE
+240 NDEPKD
-247 PKDNDKDNDMD
+247 DDKDNDMD
-258 DPDDGKDNPD
+258 DTDDDKDDTDNQENTPDD
-268 NEEDNPD
+268 
-275 EKEVEP
+275 KEV
-281 KPEDE
+281 D

-292 NTPDKKEQKSKIN
+292 DKEDKEDNKEDNPDKKEQKSKIN

-423 TDQAQDGA
+423 TDPAQDGS

-497 NGVSPTKVT
+497 NGKVATKVT

-522 FYAPSKYIVSPKA
+522 FYGPAKYIVSPKA

-546 KSTQLVLEG
+546 KSTQLVMEG
-555 DNIDGVPVLSTGH
+555 DNIDGTPVLSTGH
-568 IAKNTFAYGDW
+568 MAKDTFAYGDW

-601 AGQVRLV
+601 DGQVRLV
-608 INAFFDFKLVRPKA
+608 VNCFFDFKLVRPKA

>member
-1 MDKKQL
+1 MTKEQ
-7 EIRNLGH
+7 
-14 LEVRADENSRKI
+14 LEVRSLGNLELRQEGDSRRI
-26 EGCAI
+26 EGRAI
-31 VFDTP
+31 VFDSP
-36 SVDMGFREVIEST
+36 SVDMGFTEIIKRG
-49 AISQDLIDNSDIYL
+49 AITQELLDSSDIFL
-63 NFNHDDDKILGRW
+63 NFNHDDSRILGRS
-76 NKGHGSLNI
+76 NCGKGSLNV
-85 ELREDGVW
+85 ELREDCVY
-93 FSIDAPKTDLGDEV
+93 FSIEAPETSLGDEV
-107 LEYLRRGDV
+107 LAYLKRGDV
-116 EKCSFCFWID
+116 NKCSFCFWMSGN
-126 YDDEDAETWTYNE
+126 DEDETWSKSEDGTIT
-139 GVALRTIHKIA
+139 RTINHIA
-150 GLHDVSIVWEPA
+150 GLHDLSIVWNPA
-162 YDTTQV
+162 YDQTTV
-168 SARSLEKLN
+168 SARSLERLN
-177 ELRAKQ
+177 ELR
-183 EEEKKEDEPKKCES
+183 EKKEDEPKK
-197 KSEDEPKKC
+197 EDDPQ
-206 ESKSED
+206 
-212 EPKKCES
+212 
-219 KSEDEPKK
+219 K

-234 EPNDKP
+234 EPQN
-240 NDEPKDE
+240 EPKSEDTPE
-247 PKDNDKDNDMD
+247 PDKKNN
-258 DPDDGKDNPD
+258 PDDDEHD
-268 NEEDNPD
+268 EDNPENTPD
-275 EKEVEP
+275 DKEVEP

-292 NTPDKKEQKSKIN
+292 DKEDNPDKKEQKSKIN

-357 IPSESRAAVTV
+357 IPAETRAAVTV

-380 ANILEPLRTKNVLAE
+380 ANILEPLRTKNVLVE
-395 SGAHLLTGLVGD
+395 SGAHILTGLVGD

-423 TDQAQDGA
+423 TDPAQDGA

-568 IAKNTFAYGDW
+568 IAKDTFAYGDW

-601 AGQVRLV
+601 DGQVRLV
-608 INAFFDFKLVRPKA
+608 VNCFFDFKLVRPKA

>member
-1 MDKKQL
+1 MNKEQL
-7 EIRNLGH
+7 EIRNLGN
-14 LEVRADENSRKI
+14 LQLRQEGDSRLI

-31 VFDTP
+31 VFN
-36 SVDMGFREVIEST
+36 SVSEDLGFREIIEST
-49 AISQDLIDNSDIYL
+49 AITQELLDSSDIFL
-63 NFNHDDDKILGRW
+63 NFNHDDSRILGRS
-76 NKGHGSLNI
+76 NCGKGSLNV
-85 ELREDGVW
+85 ELRKDGVY
-93 FSIDAPKTDLGDEV
+93 FSIEAPETSLGDEV
-107 LEYLRRGDV
+107 LAYLKRGDV
-116 EKCSFCFWID
+116 EKCSFCFWMD
-126 YDDEDAETWTYNE
+126 PDDEEAETWTYE
-139 GVALRTIHKIA
+139 DGVAIRTIHKIA
-150 GLHDVSIVWEPA
+150 GLHDLSIVWTPA
-162 YDTTQV
+162 YSETTV

-183 EEEKKEDEPKKCES
+183 EEDERKKCES
-197 KSEDEPKKC
+197 KSEDEPKKDEETPKSDEPQNEP

-212 EPKKCES
+212 TP
-219 KSEDEPKK
+219 
-227 CESKKED
+227 
-234 EPNDKP
+234 
-240 NDEPKDE
+240 
-247 PKDNDKDNDMD
+247 KDNDMD
-258 DPDDGKDNPD
+258 DPDDGKDD
-268 NEEDNPD
+268 TDNPENTPD
-275 EKEVEP
+275 DKEVEP

-286 PDKDKE
+286 PDKEDKE
-292 NTPDKKEQKSKIN
+292 NNPDKKEQKSKIN

-380 ANILEPLRTKNVLAE
+380 ANILEPLRTKNVLVE
-395 SGAHLLTGLVGD
+395 SGAHILTGLVGD

-423 TDQAQDGA
+423 TDPAQDGA

-471 NAIQSKLE
+471 AAIQSKLE
-479 ATIFSTD
+479 ATIFSAD

-568 IAKNTFAYGDW
+568 IAKDTFAYGDW

-601 AGQVRLV
+601 DGQVRLV
-608 INAFFDFKLVRPKA
+608 VNCFFDFKLVRDKA

>member
-1 MDKKQL
+1 MNKQL
-7 EIRNLGH
+7 EVRSLGNLELRQEG
-14 LEVRADENSRKI
+14 DSRRI
-26 EGCAI
+26 EGQAI
-31 VFDTP
+31 VFDSP
-36 SVDMGFREVIEST
+36 SVDMGFTEIIKRG
-49 AISQDLIDNSDIYL
+49 AITQELIDSSDIFL
-63 NFNHDDDKILGRW
+63 NFNHDDSRILGRS
-76 NKGHGSLNI
+76 NCGKGSLNV
-85 ELREDGVW
+85 ELREDCVY
-93 FSIDAPKTDLGDEV
+93 FSIEAPETSLGDEV
-107 LEYLRRGDV
+107 LAYLKRGDV
-116 EKCSFCFWID
+116 NKCSFCFWMSGN
-126 YDDEDAETWTYNE
+126 DEDETWSKSEDGTIT
-139 GVALRTIHKIA
+139 RTINHIA
-150 GLHDVSIVWEPA
+150 GLHDLSIVWNPA
-162 YDTTQV
+162 YEQTTV

-177 ELRAKQ
+177 ELR
-183 EEEKKEDEPKKCES
+183 EKKEDEPKKEDETKKDEPQNEPESKSEDEPKKCES
-197 KSEDEPKKC
+197 NSEDEPKKC

-212 EPKKCES
+212 G
-219 KSEDEPKK
+219 
-227 CESKKED
+227 
-234 EPNDKP
+234 
-240 NDEPKDE
+240 PKDDD
-247 PKDNDKDNDMD
+247 PDNDMD
-258 DPDDGKDNPD
+258 DPDDDKDDTDNP
-268 NEEDNPD
+268 EDNPD
-275 EKEVEP
+275 DKEV
-281 KPEDE
+281 D
-286 PDKDKE
+286 PDKEDNKE
-292 NTPDKKEQKSKIN
+292 DNPDKKEQKSKIN

-357 IPSESRAAVTV
+357 IPAETRAAVTV

-423 TDQAQDGA
+423 TDPAQDGA

-511 CTLESDVEDAN
+511 CTLESNVEDAN
-522 FYAPSKYIVSPKA
+522 FYGPAKYIVSPKA

-555 DNIDGVPVLSTGH
+555 DNIDGTPVLSTGH
-568 IAKNTFAYGDW
+568 IAKDTFAYGDW

-601 AGQVRLV
+601 DGQVRLV
-608 INAFFDFKLVRPKA
+608 VNCFFDFKLVRPKA

>member
-1 MDKKQL
+1 MDKKQQL
-7 EIRNLGH
+7 EIRNLGN
-14 LEVRADENSRKI
+14 LQLRQEGDSRLI

-31 VFDTP
+31 VFN
-36 SVDMGFREVIEST
+36 SVSEDLGFREIIDST

-76 NKGHGSLNI
+76 NKGHGSLNV
-85 ELREDGVW
+85 ELRKDGVY
-93 FSIDAPKTDLGDEV
+93 FSIEAPKNDLGDTV
-107 LEYLRRGDV
+107 LEYLKRGDV
-116 EKCSFCFWID
+116 DKCSFCFWID
-126 YDDEDAETWTYNE
+126 PDDEEAETWTYE
-139 GVALRTIHKIA
+139 DGVAIRTIHKIA
-150 GLHDVSIVWEPA
+150 GLHDLSIVWTPA
-162 YDTTQV
+162 YSETTV

-183 EEEKKEDEPKKCES
+183 EEDKEKKEDEPKKCESNSEDDTKKCES

-206 ESKSED
+206 ESNSED
-212 EPKKCES
+212 E
-219 KSEDEPKK
+219 
-227 CESKKED
+227 
-234 EPNDKP
+234 P

-247 PKDNDKDNDMD
+247 PKDDGKDNDMD
-258 DPDDGKDNPD
+258 DPDDDKDDTDNPE
-268 NEEDNPD
+268 NTPD
-275 EKEVEP
+275 DKEV
-281 KPEDE
+281 D
-286 PDKDKE
+286 PDKDKDE
-292 NTPDKKEQKSKIN
+292 DPKDKETKSKKENK
-305 THNIMSEKKFN
+305 HNIMEKKFN
-316 LLSAIRSIA
+316 LLSAIRSVA
-325 ENKPLD
+325 EGKPMD
-331 PEVQAVVDAGKS
+331 DATQAVIDAGKS
-343 EMRNAGLSVNGQLQ
+343 EMRSAGVSMTGQIQ
-357 IPSESRAAVTV
+357 IPVENRAAVTV

-380 ANILEPLRTKNVLAE
+380 ANILDPLRTKNVLAD
-395 SGAHLLTGLVGD
+395 SGANILTGLVGD
-407 LQIPAMGA
+407 LKIPAMGA

-423 TDQAQDGA
+423 TTAAKDGA
-431 STFTNVKLTP
+431 GTFTNVKLTP

-479 ATIFSTD
+479 DTIFSTT
-486 AADGSKPAGIF
+486 AATGGKPAGIF
-497 NGVSPTKVT
+497 VGVTPTKVT

-522 FYAPSKYIVSPKA
+522 FYGPAKYIVSPKA

-546 KSTQLVLEG
+546 KSTQLVMEG
-555 DNIDGVPVLSTGH
+555 DNIDGTPVLSTGH
-568 IAKNTFAYGDW
+568 IAKDTFAYGDW

-627 TAGE
+627 TAAV

>member
-1 MDKKQL
+1 MKKEQL
-7 EIRNLGH
+7 EIRNLGN
-14 LEVRADENSRKI
+14 LQLRQEGDSRLI

-31 VFDTP
+31 VFN
-36 SVDMGFREVIEST
+36 SVSEDLGFREIIEST
-49 AISQDLIDNSDIYL
+49 AITQELIDNSDIYL

-76 NKGHGSLNI
+76 NKGHGSLNVD
-85 ELREDGVW
+85 LRKDGVY
-93 FSIDAPKTDLGDEV
+93 FSIEAPKNDLGDTV
-107 LEYLRRGDV
+107 LEYLKRGDV
-116 EKCSFCFWID
+116 DKCSFCFWID
-126 YDDEDAETWTYNE
+126 PDDEEAETWTYE
-139 GVALRTIHKIA
+139 DGVALRTIHKIA
-150 GLHDVSIVWEPA
+150 GLHDLSIVWTPA
-162 YDTTQV
+162 YSETTV

-183 EEEKKEDEPKKCES
+183 EEDKEKKEDEPKKCES
-197 KSEDEPKKC
+197 KSEDEPKKDEPQNEP

-219 KSEDEPKK
+219 KSEGEQ
-227 CESKKED
+227 
-234 EPNDKP
+234 
-240 NDEPKDE
+240 KD
-247 PKDNDKDNDMD
+247 DDKDNDMD
-258 DPDDGKDNPD
+258 DTDDDKDDTDNQENTPDDKEVDPD
-268 NEEDNPD
+268 KEDN
-275 EKEVEP
+275 KE
-281 KPEDE
+281 D
-286 PDKDKE
+286 
-292 NTPDKKEQKSKIN
+292 NPDKKEQKSKIN

-423 TDQAQDGA
+423 TDPATDGA

-497 NGVSPTKVT
+497 YGVTPTKVT

-568 IAKNTFAYGDW
+568 IAKDAFAYGDW

-601 AGQVRLV
+601 DGQVRLV
-608 INAFFDFKLVRPKA
+608 VNCFFDFKLVRPKA

>member
-1 MDKKQL
+1 MHKEQL
-7 EIRNLGH
+7 EVRNLGN
-14 LEVRADENSRKI
+14 LQLRQEGDSRLI

-31 VFDTP
+31 VFN
-36 SVDMGFREVIEST
+36 SVSEDLGFREIIEST
-49 AISQDLIDNSDIYL
+49 AITQELIDNSDIYL

-76 NKGHGSLNI
+76 NKGHGSLNV
-85 ELREDGVW
+85 ELRNDGVY
-93 FSIDAPKTDLGDEV
+93 FSIEAPKNDLGDTV
-107 LEYLRRGDV
+107 LEYLKRGDV
-116 EKCSFCFWID
+116 DKCSFCFWVD
-126 YDDEDAETWTYNE
+126 TDDEEAETWTYE
-139 GVALRTIHKIA
+139 DGVAIRTIHKIA
-150 GLHDVSIVWEPA
+150 GLHDLSIVWTPA
-162 YDTTQV
+162 YSETTV

-183 EEEKKEDEPKKCES
+183 EEDKEKKEDEPQKCES
-197 KSEDEPKKC
+197 KSEDEPT
-206 ESKSED
+206 D
-212 EPKKCES
+212 EPK
-219 KSEDEPKK
+219 DEPT
-227 CESKKED
+227 
-234 EPNDKP
+234 
-240 NDEPKDE
+240 DEPKDE
-247 PKDNDKDNDMD
+247 PKDDDKDNDMD
-258 DPDDGKDNPD
+258 DPGDDKDDTD
-268 NEEDNPD
+268 NEEDTPDDKEVDPD
-275 EKEVEP
+275 E
-281 KPEDE
+281 
-286 PDKDKE
+286 DKE
-292 NTPDKKEQKSKIN
+292 DNPDKKEQKSKIN

-357 IPSESRAAVTV
+357 IPSETRAAVTV

-380 ANILEPLRTKNVLAE
+380 ANILEPLRTKNVLAD

-423 TDQAQDGA
+423 TDPAQDGA

-471 NAIQSKLE
+471 AAIQSKLE
-479 ATIFSTD
+479 STIFSTD

-497 NGVSPTKVT
+497 NGVTPTKVT

-522 FYAPSKYIVSPKA
+522 FYGPAKYIVSPKA

-568 IAKNTFAYGDW
+568 IAKDTFAYGDW

-601 AGQVRLV
+601 DGQVRLV
-608 INAFFDFKLVRPKA
+608 VNCFFDFKLVRPKA

>member
-1 MDKKQL
+1 MHKEQ
-7 EIRNLGH
+7 
-14 LEVRADENSRKI
+14 LEVRSLGNLQLRQEGDSRLI

-31 VFDTP
+31 VFN
-36 SVDMGFREVIEST
+36 SVSEDLGFREIIEST
-49 AISQDLIDNSDIYL
+49 AISQELIDNSDIYL
-63 NFNHDDDKILGRW
+63 NFNHDDDKILGRS
-76 NKGHGSLNI
+76 NCGKGSLNV
-85 ELREDGVW
+85 ELRKDGVY
-93 FSIDAPKTDLGDEV
+93 FSIEAPKNDLGDTV
-107 LEYLRRGDV
+107 LEYLKRGDV
-116 EKCSFCFWID
+116 EKCSFCFWMD
-126 YDDEDAETWTYNE
+126 PDDEEAETWTYE
-139 GVALRTIHKIA
+139 DGVALRTIHKIA
-150 GLHDVSIVWEPA
+150 GLHDLSIVWNPA
-162 YDTTQV
+162 YSETTV

-183 EEEKKEDEPKKCES
+183 EEDKEKKEDEPKKCES
-197 KSEDEPKKC
+197 NSEDEPKKC
-206 ESKSED
+206 ESNSED
-212 EPKKCES
+212 EPKKDEETP
-219 KSEDEPKK
+219 KSDE
-227 CESKKED
+227 
-234 EPNDKP
+234 P
-240 NDEPKDE
+240 NDEPKD
-247 PKDNDKDNDMD
+247 DDKDNDMD
-258 DPDDGKDNPD
+258 DTDDDKDDTDNQENTPDD
-268 NEEDNPD
+268 
-275 EKEVEP
+275 KEV
-281 KPEDE
+281 D

-292 NTPDKKEQKSKIN
+292 DNKEDNPDKKEQKSKIN

-423 TDQAQDGA
+423 TDSCQDGA

-479 ATIFSTD
+479 ATIFSAD

-546 KSTQLVLEG
+546 KSTQLVMEG
-555 DNIDGVPVLSTGH
+555 DNIDGTPVLSTGH
-568 IAKNTFAYGDW
+568 MAKDTFAYGDW

-601 AGQVRLV
+601 DGQVRLV
-608 INAFFDFKLVRPKA
+608 VNCFFDFKLVRPKA

>member
-31 VFDTP
+31 VFNQP

-116 EKCSFCFWID
+116 EKCSFCFWMD
-126 YDDEDAETWTYNE
+126 LDDEEAETWTYE
-139 GVALRTIHKIA
+139 DGVALRTIHKIA

-162 YDTTQV
+162 YDKTQV

-183 EEEKKEDEPKKCES
+183 EEDKEKKEDEPQKCESKKEGDTKKCES
-197 KSEDEPKKC
+197 KSEEEPKDEPT
-206 ESKSED
+206 
-212 EPKKCES
+212 
-219 KSEDEPKK
+219 
-227 CESKKED
+227 
-234 EPNDKP
+234 
-240 NDEPKDE
+240 DEPKDE

-258 DPDDGKDNPD
+258 NPDDDKDNPD
-268 NEEDNPD
+268 NEENTPD
-275 EKEVEP
+275 DKEV
-281 KPEDE
+281 D
-286 PDKDKE
+286 PDKDKDE
-292 NTPDKKEQKSKIN
+292 DPKDKETKSKKENK
-305 THNIMSEKKFN
+305 HNIMEKKFN
-316 LLSAIRSIA
+316 LLSAIRSVA
-325 ENKPLD
+325 EGKPMD
-331 PEVQAVVDAGKS
+331 DATQAVIDAGKN
-343 EMRNAGLSVNGQLQ
+343 EMRSAGVSMTGQIQ
-357 IPSESRAAVTV
+357 IPVENRAAVTV
-368 TAEGEDVVVTDF
+368 TTEGEDVVVTDF
-380 ANILEPLRTKNVLAE
+380 ANILDPLRTKNVLAD
-395 SGAHLLTGLVGD
+395 SGANILTGLVGD

-423 TDQAQDGA
+423 TDDAQDGA
-431 STFTNVKLTP
+431 GTFTNVKLTP
-441 HRLSAYIDISKQFLV
+441 HRLSAYIDVSKQFLV

-471 NAIQSKLE
+471 NAIQAKLE
-479 ATIFSTD
+479 DTIFGTE
-486 AADGSKPAGIF
+486 AADGARPAGIF
-497 NGVSPTKVT
+497 NGVTPTKVT

-522 FYAPSKYIVSPKA
+522 FYGPAKYIVSPKA

-546 KSTQLVLEG
+546 KSTQLVMEG
-555 DNIDGVPVLSTGH
+555 DNIDGTPVLSTGH

>member
-1 MDKKQL
+1 MHKEQL
-7 EIRNLGH
+7 EVRNLGN
-14 LEVRADENSRKI
+14 LQLRQEGDSRLI

-31 VFDTP
+31 VFD
-36 SVDMGFREVIEST
+36 SVSEDLGFREIIDST
-49 AISQDLIDNSDIYL
+49 AITQELIDNSDIYL

-76 NKGHGSLNI
+76 NKGHGSLNV
-85 ELREDGVW
+85 ELRKDGVY
-93 FSIDAPKTDLGDEV
+93 FSIEAPKNDLGDTV
-107 LEYLRRGDV
+107 LEYLKRGDV
-116 EKCSFCFWID
+116 DKCSFCFWID
-126 YDDEDAETWTYNE
+126 CDDEEAETWTYE
-139 GVALRTIHKIA
+139 DGVALRTIHKIA
-150 GLHDVSIVWEPA
+150 GLHDLSIVWTPA
-162 YDTTQV
+162 YSETTV

-183 EEEKKEDEPKKCES
+183 EEDKEKKEDEPKKCES
-197 KSEDEPKKC
+197 KSED
-206 ESKSED
+206 D
-212 EPKKCES
+212 T
-219 KSEDEPKK
+219 KK

-234 EPNDKP
+234 EPQNEPEPESKSEDTPEPDKE
-240 NDEPKDE
+240 NN
-247 PKDNDKDNDMD
+247 KDN
-258 DPDDGKDNPD
+258 
-268 NEEDNPD
+268 
-275 EKEVEP
+275 
-281 KPEDE
+281 DE
-286 PDKDKE
+286 PDKDNPE
-292 NTPDKKEQKSKIN
+292 NTPDDKEVDPDKDKDEDPKDKETKSKIN

-380 ANILEPLRTKNVLAE
+380 ANILEPLRTKNVLVE
-395 SGAHLLTGLVGD
+395 SGAHILTGLVGD

-423 TDQAQDGA
+423 TDPAQDGA

-479 ATIFSTD
+479 ATIFSKD

-497 NGVSPTKVT
+497 NGKVATKVT

-568 IAKNTFAYGDW
+568 MAKDTFAYGDW

-601 AGQVRLV
+601 DGQVRLV
-608 INAFFDFKLVRPKA
+608 VNCFFDFKLVRPNA

-627 TAGE
+627 TAE

>member
-31 VFDTP
+31 VFNQP

-63 NFNHDDDKILGRW
+63 NFNHDDDRILGRW

-85 ELREDGVW
+85 ELRENGVW

-107 LEYLRRGDV
+107 LEYLKRGDV
-116 EKCSFCFWID
+116 DKCSFCFWMD
-126 YDDEDAETWTYNE
+126 PDDEEAETWTYE
-139 GVALRTIHKIA
+139 DGVALRTIHKIA

-183 EEEKKEDEPKKCES
+183 EEDKEKKEDEPKKCES
-197 KSEDEPKKC
+197 NSEDEPKKC

-212 EPKKCES
+212 EPK
-219 KSEDEPKK
+219 DEPT
-227 CESKKED
+227 D
-234 EPNDKP
+234 EPND
-240 NDEPKDE
+240 
-247 PKDNDKDNDMD
+247 DKDNDMD
-258 DPDDGKDNPD
+258 DPDDDKDNPD
-268 NEEDNPD
+268 NEENTPD
-275 EKEVEP
+275 DKEV
-281 KPEDE
+281 D

-292 NTPDKKEQKSKIN
+292 DKETKSKKENK
-305 THNIMSEKKFN
+305 HNIMEKKFN
-316 LLSAIRSIA
+316 LLSAIRSVA
-325 ENKPLD
+325 EGKPMD
-331 PEVQAVVDAGKS
+331 DATQAVIDAGKS
-343 EMRNAGLSVNGQLQ
+343 EMRSAGVSMTGQIQ
-357 IPSESRAAVTV
+357 IPVENRAAVTV

-380 ANILEPLRTKNVLAE
+380 ANILDPLRTKNVLAD
-395 SGAHLLTGLVGD
+395 SGANILTGLVGD

-423 TDQAQDGA
+423 TDDAQDGA
-431 STFTNVKLTP
+431 GIFTNVKLTP
-441 HRLSAYIDISKQFLV
+441 HRLSAYIDVSKQFLV

-471 NAIQSKLE
+471 NAIQAKLE
-479 ATIFSTD
+479 DTIFGTE
-486 AADGSKPAGIF
+486 AAEGGRPAGIF
-497 NGVSPTKVT
+497 NGVTPTKVT

-522 FYAPSKYIVSPKA
+522 FYGPAKYIVSPKA

-546 KSTQLVLEG
+546 KSTQLVMEG
-555 DNIDGVPVLSTGH
+555 DNIDGTPVLSTGH
-568 IAKNTFAYGDW
+568 IAKDTFAYGDW

-627 TAGE
+627 TAAV

>member
-31 VFDTP
+31 VFNQP

-85 ELREDGVW
+85 ELRKDGVW

-150 GLHDVSIVWEPA
+150 GLHDLSIVWDPA
-162 YDTTQV
+162 YSETTV

-183 EEEKKEDEPKKCES
+183 EEDKEKKEDEPQKCESKKEDEPQKCES
-197 KSEDEPKKC
+197 KSEDEPK
-206 ESKSED
+206 
-212 EPKKCES
+212 
-219 KSEDEPKK
+219 
-227 CESKKED
+227 
-234 EPNDKP
+234 
-240 NDEPKDE
+240 DEPKDE
-247 PKDNDKDNDMD
+247 PQNEPEPESKSEDTPEPDKENNKDN
-258 DPDDGKDNPD
+258 
-268 NEEDNPD
+268 
-275 EKEVEP
+275 
-281 KPEDE
+281 DE
-286 PDKDKE
+286 PDKDNPE
-292 NTPDKKEQKSKIN
+292 NTPDDKEVDPDKDKDEDPKDKETKSKIN

-357 IPSESRAAVTV
+357 IPAETRAAVTV

-380 ANILEPLRTKNVLAE
+380 ANILEPLRTKNVLVE
-395 SGAHLLTGLVGD
+395 SGAHILTGLVGD

-423 TDQAQDGA
+423 TDPAQDGA

-479 ATIFSTD
+479 ATIFSKD

-497 NGVSPTKVT
+497 NGKVATKVT

-522 FYAPSKYIVSPKA
+522 FYGEAKYIVSPKA

-568 IAKNTFAYGDW
+568 MTKDTFAYGDW

-601 AGQVRLV
+601 DGQVRLV
-608 INAFFDFKLVRPKA
+608 VNCFFDFKLVRDKA
-622 VVYGT
+622 IVYGT

>member
-31 VFDTP
+31 VFNQP

-63 NFNHDDDKILGRW
+63 NFNHDDDRILGRW

-85 ELREDGVW
+85 ELRENGVW

-107 LEYLRRGDV
+107 LEYLKRGDV
-116 EKCSFCFWID
+116 DKCSFCFWMD
-126 YDDEDAETWTYNE
+126 PNDEEAETWTYE
-139 GVALRTIHKIA
+139 DGVALRTIHKIA

-183 EEEKKEDEPKKCES
+183 EEDKEKKEDEPKKCES

-212 EPKKCES
+212 EPK
-219 KSEDEPKK
+219 DEPT
-227 CESKKED
+227 D
-234 EPNDKP
+234 EPND
-240 NDEPKDE
+240 
-247 PKDNDKDNDMD
+247 DKDNDMD
-258 DPDDGKDNPD
+258 DPDDDKDNPD
-268 NEEDNPD
+268 NEENTPD
-275 EKEVEP
+275 DKEV
-281 KPEDE
+281 D

-292 NTPDKKEQKSKIN
+292 DKETKSKKENK
-305 THNIMSEKKFN
+305 HNIMEKKFN
-316 LLSAIRSIA
+316 LLSAIRSVA
-325 ENKPLD
+325 EGKPMD
-331 PEVQAVVDAGKS
+331 DATQAVIDAGKS
-343 EMRNAGLSVNGQLQ
+343 EMRSAGVSMTGQIQ
-357 IPSESRAAVTV
+357 IPVENRAAVTV

-380 ANILEPLRTKNVLAE
+380 ANILDPLRTKNVLAD
-395 SGAHLLTGLVGD
+395 SGANILTGLVGD

-423 TDQAQDGA
+423 TDDAQDGA
-431 STFTNVKLTP
+431 GTFTNVKLTP
-441 HRLSAYIDISKQFLV
+441 HRLSAYIDVSKQFLV

-471 NAIQSKLE
+471 NAIQAKLE
-479 ATIFSTD
+479 DTIFGTE
-486 AADGSKPAGIF
+486 AAEGGRPAGIF
-497 NGVSPTKVT
+497 NGVTPTKVT

-522 FYAPSKYIVSPKA
+522 FYGPAKYIVSPKA

-546 KSTQLVLEG
+546 KSTQLVMEG
-555 DNIDGVPVLSTGH
+555 DNIDGTPVLSTGH
-568 IAKNTFAYGDW
+568 IAKDTFAYGDW

-627 TAGE
+627 TAAQ